1 MTPVPHSLSE
11 TLEQVNRKAYPN
23 ISTIL
28 QLLLAVPV
36 AAATVERRDSAL
48 KYVKNELRSTM
59 GQDRLN
65 ALILLYI
72 HKDIALDYD
81 AIIISFVPK
90 RPRRMLLQNPLA
102 MD

>member
-1 MTPVPHSLSE
+1 M
-11 TLEQVNRKAYPN
+11 
-23 ISTIL
+23 
-28 QLLLAVPV
+28 LLVVPV
-36 AAATVERRDSAL
+36 AAATVERGNSAL

-65 ALILLYI
+65 ALILLYV

-81 AIIISFVPK
+81 AIINSFVSK
-90 RPRRMLLQNPLA
+90 HPRKILLQNPLA